1 LKKET
6 KGIWESIREPVLNS
20 IKISLLETWDIII
33 IDAFSNRL
41 EMVLRRYVK
50 YLPKYVGESEID
62 DLRTISQLEFLETI
76 KVWDPE
82 LCPDVWPLAQRRIL
96 GAMKDHIRYISK
108 SDPTRFYDW
117 ITDAA
122 YVFMAI
128 NKRADFENQI
138 ETGIQL
144 NQAMSGLNYREK
156 KIVVL
161 HTKNDMTF
169 KEIGGK
175 FGISESQISRI
186 YKASIMKIK
195 KKIDADAVSD
205 GDTN

>member
-1 LKKET
+1 MKKET

-156 KIVVL
+156 KISNL
-161 HTKNDMTF
+161 IF
-169 KEIGGK
+169 
-175 FGISESQISRI
+175 
-186 YKASIMKIK
+186 K
-195 KKIDADAVSD
+195 KKYADSIILLQTIDKENKYFKQTLEQLNIGKSFYLTMKDIL
-205 GDTN
+205 